1 MRLANPS
8 HRGWNSQ
15 IPKAV
20 EKLCRNMEA
29 QIAAG
34 DPVHAKLSIKLS
46 LSEWNLWCD
55 ASNQACRCV
64 CTTTLTVNTDSKTV
78 HDWMKSLLLN
88 IIMSCEGRW
97 AVQSIST
104 SHRSC

>member
-20 EKLCRNMEA
+20 EKLCRNLEA

-34 DPVHAKLSIKLS
+34 DPVHAKWSIKSS

-55 ASNQACRCV
+55 SSNQAVGVVLEQGGEVIEDRC
-64 CTTTLTVNTDSKTV
+64 
-78 HDWMKSLLLN
+78 WMRPKS
-88 IIMSCEGRW
+88 
-97 AVQSIST
+97 
-104 SHRSC
+104 